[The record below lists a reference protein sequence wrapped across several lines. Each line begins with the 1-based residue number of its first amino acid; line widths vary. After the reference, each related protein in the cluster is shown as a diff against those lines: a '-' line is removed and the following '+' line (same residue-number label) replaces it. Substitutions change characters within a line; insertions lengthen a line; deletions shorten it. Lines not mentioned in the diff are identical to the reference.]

1 MTPSPIGTGR
11 AIASGSYPSHSF
23 GPSVS
28 ITSSPVVTN
37 GVWQNNTTVRD
48 ASGRILFQ
56 DRSVQVG
63 GGVID
68 RMLSIN
74 GVTLHERG
82 SWGNV
87 TAETPPVHPARQDRL
102 EAYATS
108 YSTANATPQP
118 TDPFAPSA
126 PPASAQSTL
135 QRR

>member
-1 MTPSPIGTGR
+1 MIPSSIGTGR
-11 AIASGSYPSHSF
+11 AIASGSHPSQSF
-23 GPSVS
+23 AAGVS
-28 ITSSPVVTN
+28 IDYCPVITN
-37 GVWQNNTTVRD
+37 GVWQNNTTIRD
-48 ASGRILFQ
+48 ASGTVVFQ

-74 GVTLHERG
+74 GTTFHERG
-82 SWGNV
+82 SWGSV
-87 TAETPPVHPARQDRL
+87 PAQTHPGRPARQNRL
-102 EAYATS
+102 DTYAES
-108 YSTANATPQP
+108 HSTGQAVSRP